1 MKNLYKYCAILVLA
15 GLVLAGYSVSAQQ
28 GGDVAVIVNPGNP
41 VDSITTA
48 DLRKLYSGDKASWG
62 GGLPATP
69 FVRAAPARERDVLL
83 KVVLKMTDA
92 QFQEYWIKKVYSGAA
107 AHEPLSLM
115 STGMQMDAVRSQKGG
130 IALVN
135 ASEVKDGV
143 KVIKVDGLM
152 PGAAGYPLK

>member
-1 MKNLYKYCAILVLA
+1 MKNLHKYFAVLVLA
-15 GLVLAGYSVSAQQ
+15 GLMLAGYKASAQQ
-28 GGDVAVIVNPGNP
+28 GDVAVIVNPANP

-48 DLRKLYSGDKASWG
+48 DLHKLFAGDKASWG
-62 GGLPATP
+62 GGLAATP

-83 KVVLKMTDA
+83 KVILKMTDA
-92 QFQEYWIKKVYSGAA
+92 QYQEYWVKKVYSGAA

>member
-1 MKNLYKYCAILVLA
+1 MKNLYRYFAVLVLA
-15 GLVLAGYSVSAQQ
+15 GLTLAGYRAGAQQ
-28 GGDVAVIVNPGNP
+28 GDIAVIVNPGNP

-48 DLRKLYSGDKASWG
+48 DLRKLFAGDKVSWG
-62 GGLPATP
+62 GGVPATP

-92 QFQEYWIKKVYSGAA
+92 QYQEYWIKKVYSGAA

-115 STGMQMDAVRSQKGG
+115 SSGMQLDAVRSQKGG

>member
-1 MKNLYKYCAILVLA
+1 M
-15 GLVLAGYSVSAQQ
+15 GLTLAGYRASAQQ
-28 GGDVAVIVNPGNP
+28 GDIAVIVNPGNP

-48 DLRKLYSGDKASWG
+48 DLRKLFAGDKASWG
-62 GGLPATP
+62 GGITATP

-92 QFQEYWIKKVYSGAA
+92 QYQEYWIKKVYSGGA
-107 AHEPLSLM
+107 AHEPMSLM
-115 STGMQMDAVRSQKGG
+115 SSSMQLDAVRSQKGG
-130 IALVN
+130 IALVS

>member
-1 MKNLYKYCAILVLA
+1 MKNLYKYFSVLVLA
-15 GLVLAGYSVSAQQ
+15 GLTLAGYRAFAQQ
-28 GGDVAVIVNPGNP
+28 GDIAVIVNPGNP

-48 DLRKLYSGDKASWG
+48 DLRKLFAGDKASWG
-62 GGLPATP
+62 GGIPATP

-92 QFQEYWIKKVYSGAA
+92 QYQEYWIKKVYSGAA

-115 STGMQMDAVRSQKGG
+115 SSGMQLDAVRSQKGG

>member
-1 MKNLYKYCAILVLA
+1 MKNLYKYFAVLVLA
-15 GLVLAGYSVSAQQ
+15 GLTLTGYRAFAQQ
-28 GGDVAVIVNPGNP
+28 GDIAVIVNPGNP

-48 DLRKLYSGDKASWG
+48 DLRKLFAGDKASWG
-62 GGLPATP
+62 GGIPATP

-92 QFQEYWIKKVYSGAA
+92 QYQEYWIKKVYSGAA

-115 STGMQMDAVRSQKGG
+115 SSGMQLDAVRSQKGG
-130 IALVN
+130 VALVN
-135 ASEVKDGV
+135 ASEVKEGV